1 MGTRLILLL
10 LALGFSPASLA
21 SAEIIVGLNG
31 GIVIPGDQD
40 LAFKEYATDS
50 GLARRVDTDN
60 VRESVGPLVGVSV
73 TGWGD
78 WSFLRYFAL
87 QLETM
92 YWYVEVEPATPIPP
106 APRFTI
112 GEQRVGFLGSVLGRL
127 PLYPLFG
134 RFSPEK
140 GRDTF
145 AYLGVGAGA
154 VYSTVTHGSHD
165 WGWGYQLLGGIS
177 VPIVSRLRLRLEG
190 RYILT
195 GDVDTATG
203 DRLVGWKVD
212 TSGTPTRLRKN
223 ETVDTRFMPIIVGL
237 DWRF

>member
-1 MGTRLILLL
+1 
-10 LALGFSPASLA
+10 
-21 SAEIIVGLNG
+21 
-31 GIVIPGDQD
+31 
-40 LAFKEYATDS
+40 
-50 GLARRVDTDN
+50 
-60 VRESVGPLVGVSV
+60 
-73 TGWGD
+73 
-78 WSFLRYFAL
+78 
-87 QLETM
+87 
-92 YWYVEVEPATPIPP
+92 
-106 APRFTI
+106 
-112 GEQRVGFLGSVLGRL
+112 
-127 PLYPLFG
+127 LFG

-223 ETVDTRFMPIIVGL
+223 ETVDTRFMPIIIGL